1 MSQGFGPLADTRW
14 LTEHLDHG
22 ALRLVDCRWYLT
34 DPEKGRAEYDAG
46 HIPGAAYLS
55 IDTDLSAGRGPGRHP
70 LPTPE
75 EIAHRLGTR
84 GIGDRNYVVAYDDA
98 GGGIAARLWW
108 MLRSIGHQR
117 VAVLDGGI
125 QAWVASGG
133 DLVTSEPSWAP
144 GVLSVVGASRTID
157 RVALADSLG
166 EFTVV
171 DARAPDRYNGEVE
184 PVDSAAGHIPTA
196 INVPYTGNLGAGGRF
211 LPADELRAR
220 YESAGVDDA
229 ASTVVYCGSGVTACH
244 DILAMEVAGLG
255 TATLYPGSWSDWSA
269 SGGPVATG
277 PEPGVASNP

>member
-1 MSQGFGPLADTRW
+1 
-14 LTEHLDHG
+14 
-22 ALRLVDCRWYLT
+22 
-34 DPEKGRAEYDAG
+34 
-46 HIPGAAYLS
+46 
-55 IDTDLSAGRGPGRHP
+55 
-70 LPTPE
+70 
-75 EIAHRLGTR
+75 
-84 GIGDRNYVVAYDDA
+84 
-98 GGGIAARLWW
+98 

-144 GVLSVVGASRTID
+144 GVLSVVATSPTID
-157 RVALADSLG
+157 RVALAGSLG

-171 DARAPDRYNGEVE
+171 DARAPDRYHGDVE

-277 PEPGVASNP
+277 PEPGAASNP